1 MRHQPNSSHAAP
13 IVGRTCG
20 LRRPGFAPI
29 SNRNFQLLEIAVTPT
44 KHSSRS
50 RSNRNSCI
58 QFPEPV
64 FGHRRARQSLRI
76 SSLTSLQ
83 PRNLLVTAASN
94 SAEQRS
100 PLARINTIHSP
111 ILFGAPALPV
121 SAGQRSRQPSRPPP
135 ARPPEGPSSTATRRH
150 FSSHSQLLSPPQ
162 LANATC
168 SQRPCLTQWAHS
180 TTRRSRSIKMLG
192 TANSNAVTRADR
204 IRRVLFFRASS
215 RLSSFEQAPPLCTR
229 PRIRASRVITHW
241 KQGRELARLYH
252 CDCSGP
258 FIHYAQVR
266 HLTVRIGGFP
276 AVARGAEV
284 AFVRRKGNS
293 YFLVHNVRR
302 EGKVRQ
308 LHLARLGERPK
319 ITDDVVRRV
328 SRNHPFLQL
337 DWPSLREQVNNRAP
351 VFDVR
356 SPYVQTLMHA
366 LRNLNLDLADL
377 TPPMLVLA
385 DRANSS
391 RELVTQLRLLRSTLD
406 IKLNQFE
413 RGDLA
418 VANGGRKFR

>member
-1 MRHQPNSSHAAP
+1 M
-13 IVGRTCG
+13 
-20 LRRPGFAPI
+20 
-29 SNRNFQLLEIAVTPT
+29 
-44 KHSSRS
+44 
-50 RSNRNSCI
+50 
-58 QFPEPV
+58 
-64 FGHRRARQSLRI
+64 
-76 SSLTSLQ
+76 
-83 PRNLLVTAASN
+83 
-94 SAEQRS
+94 
-100 PLARINTIHSP
+100 
-111 ILFGAPALPV
+111 
-121 SAGQRSRQPSRPPP
+121 
-135 ARPPEGPSSTATRRH
+135 
-150 FSSHSQLLSPPQ
+150 
-162 LANATC
+162 
-168 SQRPCLTQWAHS
+168 
-180 TTRRSRSIKMLG
+180 
-192 TANSNAVTRADR
+192 
-204 IRRVLFFRASS
+204 
-215 RLSSFEQAPPLCTR
+215 
-229 PRIRASRVITHW
+229 
-241 KQGRELARLYH
+241 
-252 CDCSGP
+252 
-258 FIHYAQVR
+258 
-266 HLTVRIGGFP
+266 
-276 AVARGAEV
+276 